1 MTAEPGERRQS
12 GGGAHNVIPF
22 PAARA
27 AARGPAGLGDLRFRA
42 LIGEAGWAAL
52 PEAVRA
58 RFGKRIENCR
68 TAIYTG
74 EIVECRMSRAGR
86 VLAQAAR
93 LIGGPLPLSRD
104 VFVPAT
110 VCVAEDAGA
119 RGQFWTRIYGRARGF
134 PQVVHSSK
142 RFAGQTGLEER
153 IGAGF
158 GIALRIEVGESALHF
173 VSDHYFLA
181 LGRRRLRIPRW
192 LAPGALRVS
201 HVDCGHGNFAFVLR
215 LVHPLLGELVCQTAM
230 FSDPPKGE
238 GE

>member
-1 MTAEPGERRQS
+1 MAAERVER
-12 GGGAHNVIPF
+12 GGRSASNVVAF

-27 AARGPAGLGDLRFRA
+27 AARSTRGLGDLRFRR
-42 LIGEAGWAAL
+42 LVGEAGWAAL

-58 RFGKRIENCR
+58 RFGKRIGDCR

-74 EIVECRMSRAGR
+74 EVVECRMSRAGR
-86 VLAQAAR
+86 MLAQAAR

-110 VCVAEDAGA
+110 VCVAEDAA
-119 RGQFWTRIYGRARGF
+119 AAGQFWTRIYGRARGF

-142 RFAGQTGLEER
+142 RFCGPTGLEER

-158 GIALRIEVGESALHF
+158 GIALRIEVGEGALHF
-173 VSDHYFLA
+173 VSDHYYLSIA
-181 LGRRRLRIPRW
+181 GRRLRLPRW
-192 LAPGALRVS
+192 LEPGALRVS
-201 HVDCGHGNFAFVLR
+201 HVDCGGGTFAFVLR
-215 LVHPLLGELVCQTAM
+215 LDHPWLGELVCQTAM

>member
-1 MTAEPGERRQS
+1 MQRGE
-12 GGGAHNVIPF
+12 VIPF

-27 AARGPAGLGDLRFRA
+27 RRCADIGDVRFRR
-42 LIGEAGWAAL
+42 LLGEVGWAAL
-52 PEAVRA
+52 PPAVRA
-58 RFGKRIENCR
+58 RFAKRLGGGR
-68 TAIYTG
+68 TAIYAG
-74 EIVECRMSRAGR
+74 EIVECRMSRLGR
-86 VLAQAAR
+86 AFAQLAR
-93 LIGGPLPLSRD
+93 LAGGPLPLTTD
-104 VFVPAT
+104 LFVPAAVSVT
-110 VCVAEDAGA
+110 EDPASG
-119 RGQFWTRIYGRARGF
+119 GQFWTRIYGRARGF

-142 RFAGQTGLEER
+142 RFAGPTGLEER

-158 GIALRIEVGESALHF
+158 GIALRIEVGDAALHF

-181 LGRRRLRIPRW
+181 LGRRRLRLPRW

-238 GE
+238 RE